1 MDEGYEG
8 YRMMLRDL
16 FPEYDTKRVFVING
30 SPGSG
35 KSTYVKSKIKQGDIA
50 LDFDKLT
57 AALALDDA
65 LYGDRKP
72 QLDVALAAREAIF
85 EQIQYRLGDWQNAY
99 VITASNDPKKVERL
113 YLQSDFDVCSPVS
126 V

>member
-1 MDEGYEG
+1 MDKDYYG

-35 KSTYVKSKIKQGDIA
+35 KTTFVKSKIKQRDIA

-57 AALALDDA
+57 AAIALDDE

-72 QLDVALAAREAIF
+72 QLRELVSGLCLRRSGHAS
-85 EQIQYRLGDWQNAY
+85 WKQNICRKY
-99 VITASNDPKKVERL
+99 
-113 YLQSDFDVCSPVS
+113 
-126 V
+126 

>member
-16 FPEYDTKRVFVING
+16 FPEHDTKRVFVVNG

-57 AALALDDA
+57 AALALDDE

-85 EQIQYRLGDWQNAY
+85 EQIQYRRGDWQR
-99 VITASNDPKKVERL
+99 TA
-113 YLQSDFDVCSPVS
+113 C
-126 V
+126 